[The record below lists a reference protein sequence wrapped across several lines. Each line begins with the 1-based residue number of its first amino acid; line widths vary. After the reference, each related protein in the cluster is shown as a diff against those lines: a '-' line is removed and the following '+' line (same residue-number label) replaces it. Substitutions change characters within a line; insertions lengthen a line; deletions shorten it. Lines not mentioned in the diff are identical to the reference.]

1 MKSEYSAL
9 ESRQENE
16 MSEPAKRT
24 QIAIDGVDYVY
35 EDLTPK
41 QQRLVSHCLDLDQK
55 INAKNIILEQLL
67 VGKQSFIK
75 LLKEE
80 LAAPAEESPII
91 IQ

>member
-55 INAKNIILEQLL
+55 INAKNIIIEQLL
-67 VGKQSFIK
+67 VGKQSFIT
-75 LLKEE
+75 LLKED
-80 LAAPAEESPII
+80 LAAPAE
-91 IQ
+91 